1 MHPKASVVKIMC
13 SLFVLISLA
22 AVSMAQPAPG
32 PANPAANAQTK
43 AVLLFFQSLE
53 GQPDKRLVSG
63 QFSNFG
69 RGANLDLMNR
79 VHEKTGHW
87 PALLGVD
94 YADFGRG
101 GLTTA
106 APNKAAIEYWRQG
119 GLVSVSAH

>member
-1 MHPKASVVKIMC
+1 MKIICLLLLLTSLIAASV
-13 SLFVLISLA
+13 
-22 AVSMAQPAPG
+22 AQTAHG
-32 PANPAANAQTK
+32 PANPAANPQSK
-43 AVLLFFQSLE
+43 AILLYFHSLE
-53 GQPDKRLVSG
+53 ARPDKRLVSG

-69 RGANLDLMNR
+69 KGANLDLMNR

-106 APNKAAIEYWRQG
+106 APNK
-119 GLVSVSAH
+119 